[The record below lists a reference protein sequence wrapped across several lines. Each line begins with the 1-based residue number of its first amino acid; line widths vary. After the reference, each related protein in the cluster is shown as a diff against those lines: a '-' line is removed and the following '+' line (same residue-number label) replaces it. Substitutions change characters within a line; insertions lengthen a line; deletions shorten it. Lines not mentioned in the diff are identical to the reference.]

1 MTDRQ
6 NMTIG
11 RVRQAYGLTAREG
24 EMLVQALW
32 PDAVQPLE
40 LWRTTFESCWQA
52 FIAGSHAA
60 YGTQLPEFPS
70 APEPDT
76 GIQTYLLGFDVMEFF
91 RTISTVVPL
100 NSLRYGLDVILEES
114 FENTASVFPKER
126 EVLFNSLDRLNTEK
140 IFEQYSSDSMLF
152 EKPVCS
158 IPVSSYHFI
167 AHIFADTIMVD
178 RDAAIRHLR
187 YYPLRREVKGI
198 TRALVESLLRA
209 APPESSVADKAA
221 AVPLCERS
229 PQDGKLV
236 FRIPGAVWEGRPDA
250 AVRDAMKEKY
260 PLEVIAYVL
269 LYWCGS
275 QSSGTDHNASVGR
288 KTHVGRLLA
297 KKEYRDEKSY
307 RNMVDNLLKR
317 TNGYSIV
324 KA

>member
-1 MTDRQ
+1 MIDQQ
-6 NMTIG
+6 NITIG

-24 EMLVQALW
+24 ELLIQTLW

-40 LWRTTFESCWQA
+40 LWRRTYETCWQA
-52 FIAGSHAA
+52 FVASRHAV

-70 APEPDT
+70 APKLDA
-76 GIQTYLLGFDVMEFF
+76 GIQTYLLGFDMMEFF
-91 RTISTVVPL
+91 RTISTAVPL

-114 FENTASVFPKER
+114 FDDTASVFPKER
-126 EVLFNSLDRLNTEK
+126 EFLFNCLDRLNTVK
-140 IFEQYSSDSMLF
+140 TFEQYSPDSTLF

-187 YYPLRREVKGI
+187 HYPLHQEVKGI
-198 TRALVESLLRA
+198 TRALVESVLRA
-209 APPESSVADKAA
+209 APPESAVADKAA
-221 AVPLCERS
+221 VVPTCERS

-236 FRIPGAVWEGRPDA
+236 LRIPGVIWEGRPDA

-260 PLEVIAYVL
+260 PLAVIAYVL
-269 LYWCGS
+269 LYWCCPQKSKTGHKTP
-275 QSSGTDHNASVGR
+275 QGR

-297 KKEYRDEKSY
+297 EKEYRDEKSY
-307 RNMVDNLLKR
+307 RNLMDMLLKEADA
-317 TNGYSIV
+317 YSIL

>member
-1 MTDRQ
+1 M
-6 NMTIG
+6 
-11 RVRQAYGLTAREG
+11 
-24 EMLVQALW
+24 
-32 PDAVQPLE
+32 
-40 LWRTTFESCWQA
+40 
-52 FIAGSHAA
+52 
-60 YGTQLPEFPS
+60 
-70 APEPDT
+70 
-76 GIQTYLLGFDVMEFF
+76 
-91 RTISTVVPL
+91 
-100 NSLRYGLDVILEES
+100 
-114 FENTASVFPKER
+114 
-126 EVLFNSLDRLNTEK
+126 
-140 IFEQYSSDSMLF
+140 
-152 EKPVCS
+152 
-158 IPVSSYHFI
+158 
-167 AHIFADTIMVD
+167 
-178 RDAAIRHLR
+178 
-187 YYPLRREVKGI
+187 
-198 TRALVESLLRA
+198 ESLLRA

-221 AVPLCERS
+221 AGPLCERS